1 MKIKIRQAAKKD
13 LPQMVSLYNQP
24 DMISDK
30 AVSLKDAEKI
40 FLKAGKYPF
49 YKVYVAVSGR
59 EVVGTYCILIMDTIS
74 DNSKAGILE
83 DFVVKKSW
91 QRKGIGAKMVKFAIA
106 VCRKKG
112 CYKLALSS
120 NLKRKGAHRFYNSL
134 KFRKHGYSFA
144 AKIG

>member
-1 MKIKIRQAAKKD
+1 MEIKIRQAAKKD
-13 LPQMVSLYNQP
+13 LPQMILLYRQP
-24 DMISDK
+24 DMNGRK
-30 AVSLKDAEKI
+30 AASLKKAENI

-49 YKVYVAVSGR
+49 YKVYAAVSGG
-59 EVVGTYCILIMDTIS
+59 EVVGTFCILIMNTIS
-74 DNSKAGILE
+74 DNSKAGVLE

-91 QRKGIGAKMVKFAIA
+91 QRKGIGTKMIKFAIA

-120 NLKRKGAHRFYNSL
+120 NLKRKGAHRFYKSL